1 MQKRK
6 VNMQRKNISYFSCR
20 FQARM
25 NLLESIKTKLTD
37 KSKYEASKAA
47 GFNTLDLR
55 QFRKYNSFRPLG
67 AKPVFCYV
75 PFNSLTFSF
84 SGKVFACSYNRDV
97 QLGQYPDQTIDQ
109 IWHSKE
115 AQQLRTHMGNND
127 LDYGCQHCRYFF
139 EKGKFSNLKPL
150 VFDKYYE
157 NTAATFPQVMEF
169 ELSNECNL
177 ECQMCVGEVSSSI
190 RKNRDK
196 LPPIPM
202 PYDDKFLEQL
212 AKYIPHL
219 KEAKFYGGEPF
230 LISIYY
236 KIWDLIKQLNPKLPL
251 FVITNGSH
259 WNSKIE
265 GLINDLDF
273 DVAVSI
279 DAVDKDIVEGIRK
292 NIQHD
297 KLMHNI
303 RRFSEVCRRKGKYL
317 SLSFT
322 VQKDNWRELP
332 RVIELCNEVN
342 AFIFVSYLERPV
354 EFSITEFSTAQLQEV
369 LDYMKT
375 ISLPRLSQKERHNH
389 RCFEDFK
396 KYIQTY
402 IENPEEKRYLDYR
415 FEGELI
421 KNEDPALSQK
431 RNAIVIGQ
439 KFTKQDVEQA
449 IEKEIGINNAFSHIL
464 ATQLLQK
471 LSELAARYNEAE
483 QEKFFSMIMQGSP
496 EQIVEALST
505 QSTDTLHEMTKE
517 NLQKVVLI

>member
-1 MQKRK
+1 
-6 VNMQRKNISYFSCR
+6 
-20 FQARM
+20 M
-25 NLLESIKTKLTD
+25 NLFEHIKTRLTD
-37 KSKYEASKAA
+37 RMKFDASKAA
-47 GFNTLDLR
+47 GFNTLDLKQYR
-55 QFRKYNSFRPLG
+55 QYNNFRPLG

-97 QLGQYPDQTIDQ
+97 QLGQYPNQTIDE
-109 IWHSKE
+109 IWNSAE
-115 AQQLRTHMGNND
+115 AKQLRTHMLNND

-150 VFDKYYE
+150 VFDKYYK

-212 AKYIPHL
+212 KKYIPHL

-236 KIWDLIKQLNPKLPL
+236 KIWELIKQLNPKLPL

-265 GLINDLDF
+265 SLIHELDF

-279 DAVDKDIVEGIRK
+279 DAVDKKIVESIRK
-292 NIQHD
+292 NIQHE
-297 KLMHNI
+297 KLMQNI
-303 RRFSEVCRRKGKYL
+303 KRFSEVCRKKGKYL

-332 RVIELCNEVN
+332 RVIELCNEVD

-354 EFSITEFSTAQLQEV
+354 QFSISEFTTAQLQEV
-369 LDYMKT
+369 LDYMKN
-375 ISLPRLSQKERHNH
+375 ISLPRFTQKERHNH

-402 IENPEEKRYLDYR
+402 IENPEEKRYHDYR
-415 FEGELI
+415 FQAELI
-421 KNEDPALSQK
+421 QNEAPELKQK
-431 RNAIVIGQ
+431 RNAIVIKRVWSKAEVEAAMEAEVTQ
-439 KFTKQDVEQA
+439 NPAFNHLNLSDLKAKLEDVV
-449 IEKEIGINNAFSHIL
+449 NAFEE
-464 ATQLLQK
+464 T
-471 LSELAARYNEAE
+471 E
-483 QEKFFSMIMQGSP
+483 QEKLYSMIMQGKP
-496 EQIVEALST
+496 EEIIQTLTSHSVESLRTITAEGL
-505 QSTDTLHEMTKE
+505 K
-517 NLQKVVLI
+517 KVVLA

>member
-1 MQKRK
+1 MH
-6 VNMQRKNISYFSCR
+6 
-20 FQARM
+20 
-25 NLLESIKTKLTD
+25 LLEHIKTRLNESGKHAAD
-37 KSKYEASKAA
+37 KAA
-47 GFNTLDLR
+47 GYHTLDLR
-55 QFRKYNSFRPLG
+55 QYRKYNSFRPSG

-97 QLGQYPDQTIDQ
+97 QLGQYPDLSIDE
-109 IWHSKE
+109 IWNSAE
-115 AQQLRTHMGNND
+115 ARQLRTHMQHND

-157 NTAATFPQVMEF
+157 NTAATYPQVMEF

-202 PYDDKFLEQL
+202 PYDEKFLAQL

-265 GLINDLDF
+265 SLINDLDF

-292 NIQHD
+292 NIQHE

-303 RRFSEVCRRKGKYL
+303 KRFSEVCRKKGKYL

-332 RVIELCNEVN
+332 RVIELCNEVD

-354 EFSITEFSTAQLQEV
+354 EFSITEFSTSELQEV
-369 LDYMKT
+369 IDYMKT

-402 IENPEEKRYLDYR
+402 IDNPEEKRYLDYR
-415 FEGELI
+415 FEAELI
-421 KNEDPALSQK
+421 KNEDPELVHKRKDVVLERTITFEELENYVREAIAAKDSLQPYKVEDILHKINVVLAEFKDDQKALIYTTITQGEPETAIQSLMK
-431 RNAIVIGQ
+431 NEVNAL
-439 KFTKQDVEQA
+439 QDMARESLPF
-449 IEKEIGINNAFSHIL
+449 IK
-464 ATQLLQK
+464 
-471 LSELAARYNEAE
+471 LAA
-483 QEKFFSMIMQGSP
+483 S
-496 EQIVEALST
+496 
-505 QSTDTLHEMTKE
+505 
-517 NLQKVVLI
+517 

>member
-1 MQKRK
+1 MDL
-6 VNMQRKNISYFSCR
+6 I
-20 FQARM
+20 
-25 NLLESIKTKLTD
+25 EHIKTRLTD
-37 KSKYEASKAA
+37 KRTHEASQKA
-47 GFNTLDLR
+47 GYHTLNLKQYR
-55 QFRKYNSFRPLG
+55 QYNNFRHLG

-97 QLGQYPDQTIDQ
+97 QLGQYPNQTIDE
-109 IWHSKE
+109 IWNSTE
-115 AQQLRTHMGNND
+115 ANQLRTHMLHND
-127 LDYGCQHCRYFF
+127 LNYGCQHCKYFF

-150 VFDKYYE
+150 VFDKYYK
-157 NTAATFPQVMEF
+157 NTAAHFPQVMEF

-202 PYDDKFLEQL
+202 PYDDTFLEQL

-236 KIWDLIKQLNPKLPL
+236 KIWDLVKQLNPKLPL

-265 GLINDLDF
+265 TLINELDF
-273 DVAVSI
+273 DIAVSI
-279 DAVDKDIVEGIRK
+279 DAVDKNTVESIRK
-292 NIQHD
+292 NIQHE
-297 KLMHNI
+297 KLMNNI
-303 RRFSEVCRRKGKYL
+303 KRFSEVCRKKGKYL

-332 RVIELCNEVN
+332 RVINLCNEVD
-342 AFIFVSYLERPV
+342 AFIFISYLERPV
-354 EFSITEFSTAQLQEV
+354 QFSITEYNTQELALI
-369 LDYMKT
+369 LDYMQHV
-375 ISLPRLSQKERHNH
+375 SLPRFTQKERHNY

-402 IENPEEKRYLDYR
+402 INNPEEKRYLEYR
-415 FEGELI
+415 FEAELVQNENPELI
-421 KNEDPALSQK
+421 HKRKDIHISQAVTQNEVLQQLRTAAANSVLPNGLTIQDIEEKVKAVTATFTEEEQKKICSMIVLGNPNIALQSLIE
-431 RNAIVIGQ
+431 N
-439 KFTKQDVEQA
+439 DVEHLKNMA
-449 IEKEIGINNAFSHIL
+449 RETLPFI
-464 ATQLLQK
+464 K
-471 LSELAARYNEAE
+471 LVS
-483 QEKFFSMIMQGSP
+483 K
-496 EQIVEALST
+496 
-505 QSTDTLHEMTKE
+505 
-517 NLQKVVLI
+517 

>member
-1 MQKRK
+1 
-6 VNMQRKNISYFSCR
+6 
-20 FQARM
+20 M
-25 NLLESIKTKLTD
+25 NLVEHIKTRLSD
-37 KSKYEASKAA
+37 KRNHDASKAA
-47 GFNTLDLR
+47 GYHALDLH
-55 QFRKYNSFRPLG
+55 QYRKYNSFRPLG
-67 AKPVFCYV
+67 AKPIFCYV

-97 QLGQYPDQTIDQ
+97 QLGQYPNQTIDQ
-109 IWHSKE
+109 IWNSKE
-115 AQQLRTHMGNND
+115 AQQLRTHMSNND

-236 KIWDLIKQLNPKLPL
+236 RIWDLIKQLNPKLPL

-265 GLINDLDF
+265 ALINDLDF

-322 VQKDNWRELP
+322 VQKDNWKELP
-332 RVIELCNEVN
+332 RVIELCNEVD

-369 LDYMKT
+369 LAYMRT
-375 ISLPRLSQKERHNH
+375 VSLPRLSQKERHNY

-402 IENPEEKRYLDYR
+402 IDNPEEKRYLDYR
-415 FEGELI
+415 FEAELI
-421 KNEDPALSQK
+421 KNEDPELVHKRKDVVIKQVYTLEEIQDHFRFVVSNNPSLSYVNFEEVISKMTEVLSVFDEEEKRRIYSMMALGELETT
-431 RNAIVIGQ
+431 IVSLMEN
-439 KFTKQDVEQA
+439 DVKSLREMA
-449 IEKEIGINNAFSHIL
+449 RESLPFI
-464 ATQLLQK
+464 K
-471 LSELAARYNEAE
+471 L
-483 QEKFFSMIMQGSP
+483 
-496 EQIVEALST
+496 VE
-505 QSTDTLHEMTKE
+505 E
-517 NLQKVVLI
+517 

>member
-1 MQKRK
+1 
-6 VNMQRKNISYFSCR
+6 
-20 FQARM
+20 M
-25 NLLESIKTKLTD
+25 NFLEHIKTRFND
-37 KSKYEASKAA
+37 KRNYDASKAA
-47 GFNTLDLR
+47 GYHTLDLR

-97 QLGQYPDQTIDQ
+97 QLGQYPNQTIDE
-109 IWHSKE
+109 IWNSKE
-115 AQQLRTHMGNND
+115 AQQLRTHMSNND

-265 GLINDLDF
+265 ALINDLDF

-279 DAVDKDIVEGIRK
+279 DAVDKYIVEGIRK
-292 NIQHD
+292 NIQHE

-303 RRFSEVCRRKGKYL
+303 RRFSEVCRKKGKYL

-332 RVIELCNEVN
+332 RVIELCNEVD

-354 EFSITEFSTAQLQEV
+354 EFSITEFSTAELQKV
-369 LDYMKT
+369 LDYMKNIT
-375 ISLPRLSQKERHNH
+375 LPRLTQKERHNH

-402 IENPEEKRYLDYR
+402 IDNPDEKRYHDYR
-415 FEGELI
+415 FENELI
-421 KNEDPALSQK
+421 QNEAPELHKK
-431 RNAIVIGQ
+431 RTAIVVDKLYTEEDVIEVI
-439 KFTKQDVEQA
+439 KQQLNSN
-449 IEKEIGINNAFSHIL
+449 KKFSHLRLNDLVDKQRRVIGGVNES
-464 ATQLLQK
+464 
-471 LSELAARYNEAE
+471 SEKVYGLMMKGE
-483 QEKFFSMIMQGSP
+483 P
-496 EQIVEALST
+496 EQIVESL
-505 QSTDTLHEMTKE
+505 E
-517 NLQKVVLI
+517 NISEQELADMLKKSLEKVVLA

>member
-1 MQKRK
+1 
-6 VNMQRKNISYFSCR
+6 
-20 FQARM
+20 M
-25 NLLESIKTKLTD
+25 NFLEHIKTRFND
-37 KSKYEASKAA
+37 KRNYDASKAA
-47 GFNTLDLR
+47 GYHTLDLR

-97 QLGQYPDQTIDQ
+97 QLGQYPNQTIDE
-109 IWHSKE
+109 IWNSKE
-115 AQQLRTHMGNND
+115 AQQLRTHMSNND

-265 GLINDLDF
+265 ALINDLDF

-279 DAVDKDIVEGIRK
+279 DAVDKNIVEGIRK

-303 RRFSEVCRRKGKYL
+303 RRFSEVCRKKGKYL

-332 RVIELCNEVN
+332 RVIELCNEVD

-354 EFSITEFSTAQLQEV
+354 QFSIAEFTTSQLQEV
-369 LDYMKT
+369 LNYMKNV
-375 ISLPRLSQKERHNH
+375 SLPRFTQKERHNH

-402 IENPEEKRYLDYR
+402 INNPEEKRYHDYR
-415 FEGELI
+415 FEAELI
-421 KNEDPALSQK
+421 QNEAPELKHK
-431 RNAIVIGQ
+431 RNAIVI
-439 KFTKQDVEQA
+439 K
-449 IEKEIGINNAFSHIL
+449 
-464 ATQLLQK
+464 K
-471 LSELAARYNEAE
+471 LSNKAEVEAAIDSVITQNLAFNHLNPIELKAKLEEVVNIFEE
-483 QEKFFSMIMQGSP
+483 SKHEKLYSMIMQGKP
-496 EQIVEALST
+496 EEIVQALTS
-505 QSTDTLHEMTKE
+505 QSVESLRTITAEGLE
-517 NLQKVVLI
+517 KVVLA

>member
-1 MQKRK
+1 MHL
-6 VNMQRKNISYFSCR
+6 F
-20 FQARM
+20 
-25 NLLESIKTKLTD
+25 EHIKTRLTD
-37 KSKYEASKAA
+37 SGKHTANKAA
-47 GFNTLDLR
+47 GYHTLDLG
-55 QFRKYNSFRPLG
+55 QYRKYNRFRPQG

-97 QLGQYPDQTIDQ
+97 QLGQYPDQSIDE
-109 IWHSKE
+109 IWNSTE
-115 AQQLRTHMGNND
+115 AKQLRTHMRHND

-202 PYDDKFLEQL
+202 PYDDNFLAQL

-236 KIWDLIKQLNPKLPL
+236 KIWALIKELNPKLPL

-265 GLINDLDF
+265 ALINDLDF

-279 DAVDKDIVEGIRK
+279 DAVDKNIVEGIRK
-292 NIQHD
+292 NIQHE

-303 RRFSEVCRRKGKYL
+303 KRFSEVCRKKGKYL

-332 RVIELCNEVN
+332 RVIALCNEVD

-354 EFSITEFSTAQLQEV
+354 EFSITEFSTAELQEV
-369 LDYMKT
+369 MDYMQSV
-375 ISLPRLSQKERHNH
+375 SLPRLSQKERHNH

-396 KYIQTY
+396 TYIQTY
-402 IENPEEKRYLDYR
+402 IDNPEEKRYLDYR
-415 FEGELI
+415 FEAELI
-421 KNEDPALSQK
+421 QNEAPELVHKRKDVLLERTASAEELDNYVRQAIAQTESLQHYQADAVLQKINLVLADFEDHQKALIYTTITQGDPAI
-431 RNAIVIGQ
+431 AIPSV
-439 KFTKQDVEQA
+439 VENEVAALQA
-449 IEKEIGINNAFSHIL
+449 MVKESLPFIKL
-464 ATQLLQK
+464 AV
-471 LSELAARYNEAE
+471 S
-483 QEKFFSMIMQGSP
+483 
-496 EQIVEALST
+496 
-505 QSTDTLHEMTKE
+505 
-517 NLQKVVLI
+517 

>member
-1 MQKRK
+1 MNFLEHIKTRLSDKRK
-6 VNMQRKNISYFSCR
+6 YH
-20 FQARM
+20 
-25 NLLESIKTKLTD
+25 
-37 KSKYEASKAA
+37 ASKTA
-47 GFNTLDLR
+47 GYNTLDLR
-55 QFRKYNSFRPLG
+55 QYRKYNNFRPLG

-97 QLGQYPDQTIDQ
+97 LLGQYPHRSIDE
-109 IWHSKE
+109 IWNSKE
-115 AQQLRTHMGNND
+115 ARQLRTHMLHND

-150 VFDKYYE
+150 VFDKYYQ
-157 NTAATFPQVMEF
+157 NTSAAFPQVMEF

-236 KIWDLIKQLNPKLPL
+236 KIWDLIKQLHPKLPL

-279 DAVDKDIVEGIRK
+279 DAVDKNIVEKIRK
-292 NIQHD
+292 NIQQE
-297 KLMHNI
+297 KLMYNI
-303 RRFSEVCRRKGKYL
+303 KRFSEVCRRKGKYL

-332 RVIELCNEVN
+332 RVIELCNEID

-354 EFSITEFSTAQLQEV
+354 EFSIAEFSTAQLQEV
-369 LDYMKT
+369 LNYMEK
-375 ISLPRLSQKERHNH
+375 ISLPRLTKKERHNY

-402 IENPEEKRYLDYR
+402 IQNPHERRYHEYR
-415 FEGELI
+415 FENVLI
-421 KNEDPALSQK
+421 QNEDPELYKK
-431 RNAIVIGQ
+431 RTAIVIDKVYSEDDVISAIRSELNNNK
-439 KFTKQDVEQA
+439 KFAHLNLNDL
-449 IEKEIGINNAFSHIL
+449 IEKQRRVI
-464 ATQLLQK
+464 
-471 LSELAARYNEAE
+471 AAVNDSDNKVYGLMMKGE
-483 QEKFFSMIMQGSP
+483 P
-496 EQIVEALST
+496 EQIVESLEKISE
-505 QSTDTLHEMTKE
+505 QELVEMLKKSLE
-517 NLQKVVLI
+517 KAVMV